1 MCTAGFW
8 TDETGIRHYFKNRML
23 SKTPQHQV
31 VDFSK
36 EGIFIKDEHGR
47 FEGMNKYGLY
57 AVSLSMEPRV
67 KRNLVVKILI
77 KIFYLILNRLSKRL
91 NFLKKK
97 VKNMIWDLMN

>member
-47 FEGMNKYGLY
+47 SKKITKYGCRI
-57 AVSLSMEPRV
+57 VSLETETAV
-67 KRNLVVKILI
+67 AYIEV
-77 KIFYLILNRLSKRL
+77 FC
-91 NFLKKK
+91 
-97 VKNMIWDLMN
+97 